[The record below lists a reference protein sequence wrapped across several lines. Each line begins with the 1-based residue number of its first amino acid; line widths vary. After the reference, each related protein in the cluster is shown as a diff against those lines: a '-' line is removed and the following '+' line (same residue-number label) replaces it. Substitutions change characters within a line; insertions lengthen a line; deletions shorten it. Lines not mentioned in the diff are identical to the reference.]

1 MATAAQ
7 YARDGPGTAAKREA
21 LLAYLRVSQ
30 HTLKEASKTEY
41 AANHYDELAAVAPD
55 PDLQSTAHVFQ
66 KALNAPGTTDRV
78 VEALTLLTVIVGALS
93 LIAVDGAKN
102 VPQGMWRAWTYM
114 ADPGTHSEAR
124 GTGFQFVSIGIA
136 LAGILL
142 MAAILGFV
150 VEAIQAKMDELKLG
164 ISRVVESDHS
174 LILGWTHETVLV
186 IEEICI
192 ANESEGGG
200 TIVVMADRAKPSMEQ
215 ELSMQLGGPLAMRQ
229 RLRGTKVVLRSGSP
243 VLVQDLAKVSAEK
256 ARATLILAAPGDPD
270 VADAHTLRCV
280 LAMQSLN
287 YISGHIVAE
296 MRDLDNE
303 PLVRLVGGDVIETV
317 TSHDVLGRLIL
328 MSAREPGLASVY
340 STVLGFDGDEFY
352 AQAWPAI
359 DGLSYGEVAFRFP
372 NAIPIGVRTP
382 TDELVLNPD
391 CARVF
396 APGDELIVLAED
408 NDTYKPCPPVVI
420 PTQPFEKH
428 DPPPVA
434 KEKILCCGWRRD
446 IRDILKQ
453 LDKQVAPGSEL
464 HMMSDTIP
472 INERN
477 AFLRAAGLDVRREL
491 TNLRIVHFDGN
502 TAMRRSL
509 EALPIAE
516 YDSCMIFADQAMET
530 EMMHSDSHVIATL
543 LQLREVQR
551 ELMQRAQGLDPE
563 ETRSSN
569 IKKMAVIRQKLQ
581 ETSPIICEVLDPR
594 TQNTIEKNAAVAAT
608 SDFCQSNKLIAQ
620 ILAMCEEDRSIEAI
634 LSQLLGPGGASFSVQ
649 SALRYCAKGESLT
662 FFELQRR
669 AQVYE
674 ETLCGYQD
682 ATETVIN
689 PRDKNAKQ
697 TWHGRDL
704 VVLAGRTTTQPK
716 RFEGRS
722 TLNKS
727 GAGKRRSTNKG
738 RRSLISGRPSRV
750 ATVYATAGPLAAPT
764 KTLPE

>member
-1 MATAAQ
+1 MCRTS
-7 YARDGPGTAAKREA
+7 RRGS
-21 LLAYLRVSQ
+21 LL
-30 HTLKEASKTEY
+30 
-41 AANHYDELAAVAPD
+41 DESLS
-55 PDLQSTAHVFQ
+55 L
-66 KALNAPGTTDRV
+66 
-78 VEALTLLTVIVGALS
+78 ALTLLTVIVGALS

-192 ANESEGGG
+192 ANESKGR
-200 TIVVMADRAKPSMEQ
+200 TIVVMADREAVDGAGAVHAARRAAGHAPA
-215 ELSMQLGGPLAMRQ
+215 PA
-229 RLRGTKVVLRSGSP
+229 GTKVVLRSGSP

-256 ARATLILAAPGDPD
+256 ARALILAAPGDPD

-303 PLVRLVGGDVIETV
+303 PL
-317 TSHDVLGRLIL
+317 
-328 MSAREPGLASVY
+328 PGLASVY

-491 TNLRIVHFDGN
+491 TNLRIVLCRIQIFNSTSMHRPL
-502 TAMRRSL
+502 RRQHGHAAVL

-530 EMMHSDSHVIATL
+530 EMMHSDSHAGRGVFFLPDVGRAMYCLPGLRRAATAPRL
-543 LQLREVQR
+543 VGHRDAAPAPR
-551 ELMQRAQGLDPE
+551 GPAGAHAARAGPRPE

-750 ATVYATAGPLAAPT
+750 ATVYATAGPRGADQDAARVGRFRRRPRR
-764 KTLPE
+764 

>member
-1 MATAAQ
+1 MW
-7 YARDGPGTAAKREA
+7 R
-21 LLAYLRVSQ
+21 
-30 HTLKEASKTEY
+30 
-41 AANHYDELAAVAPD
+41 
-55 PDLQSTAHVFQ
+55 
-66 KALNAPGTTDRV
+66 
-78 VEALTLLTVIVGALS
+78 ALTLLTVIVGALS

-200 TIVVMADRAKPSMEQ
+200 TI
-215 ELSMQLGGPLAMRQ
+215 
-229 RLRGTKVVLRSGSP
+229 
-243 VLVQDLAKVSAEK
+243 DLAKVSARR
-256 ARATLILAAPGDPD
+256 RATLILAAPGDPD

-689 PRDKNAKQ
+689 PRDKNAG
-697 TWHGRDL
+697 TARPRPRRPRGPHDDAARAR
-704 VVLAGRTTTQPK
+704 AGR
-716 RFEGRS
+716 R
-722 TLNKS
+722 
-727 GAGKRRSTNKG
+727 
-738 RRSLISGRPSRV
+738 
-750 ATVYATAGPLAAPT
+750 
-764 KTLPE
+764 

>member
-1 MATAAQ
+1 
-7 YARDGPGTAAKREA
+7 
-21 LLAYLRVSQ
+21 
-30 HTLKEASKTEY
+30 
-41 AANHYDELAAVAPD
+41 
-55 PDLQSTAHVFQ
+55 
-66 KALNAPGTTDRV
+66 
-78 VEALTLLTVIVGALS
+78 VGALS

-408 NDTYKPCPPVVI
+408 NDTYKPCSFPARFG
-420 PTQPFEKH
+420 T
-428 DPPPVA
+428 
-434 KEKILCCGWRRD
+434 
-446 IRDILKQ
+446 
-453 LDKQVAPGSEL
+453 
-464 HMMSDTIP
+464 
-472 INERN
+472 
-477 AFLRAAGLDVRREL
+477 LRARGRGRFLDESLRSSSARRVECVM
-491 TNLRIVHFDGN
+491 R
-502 TAMRRSL
+502 AQARPWSSRRS
-509 EALPIAE
+509 P
-516 YDSCMIFADQAMET
+516 SRST
-530 EMMHSDSHVIATL
+530 TRRPSP
-543 LQLREVQR
+543 RR
-551 ELMQRAQGLDPE
+551 
-563 ETRSSN
+563 RSS
-569 IKKMAVIRQKLQ
+569 
-581 ETSPIICEVLDPR
+581 
-594 TQNTIEKNAAVAAT
+594 AAAGAAT
-608 SDFCQSNKLIAQ
+608 SATSSSSSTS
-620 ILAMCEEDRSIEAI
+620 RS
-634 LSQLLGPGGASFSVQ
+634 
-649 SALRYCAKGESLT
+649 
-662 FFELQRR
+662 RR
-669 AQVYE
+669 A
-674 ETLCGYQD
+674 
-682 ATETVIN
+682 
-689 PRDKNAKQ
+689 PS
-697 TWHGRDL
+697 
-704 VVLAGRTTTQPK
+704 
-716 RFEGRS
+716 S
-722 TLNKS
+722 T
-727 GAGKRRSTNKG
+727 
-738 RRSLISGRPSRV
+738 
-750 ATVYATAGPLAAPT
+750 
-764 KTLPE
+764 

>member
-1 MATAAQ
+1 MSLIE
-7 YARDGPGTAAKREA
+7 R
-21 LLAYLRVSQ
+21 
-30 HTLKEASKTEY
+30 
-41 AANHYDELAAVAPD
+41 
-55 PDLQSTAHVFQ
+55 STARTKRRKPSPTQ
-66 KALNAPGTTDRV
+66 
-78 VEALTLLTVIVGALS
+78 ALTLLTVIVGALS

-200 TIVVMADRAKPSMEQ
+200 TIVAMADRAKPSMEQ
-215 ELSMQLGGPLAMRQ
+215 APCSSAGRWPCASACGDQGRAAERVARARAGPGEG
-229 RLRGTKVVLRSGSP
+229 LRG
-243 VLVQDLAKVSAEK
+243 E
-256 ARATLILAAPGDPD
+256 ARDADFGRAGRPD

-303 PLVRLVGGDVIETV
+303 PSCAIGGDVIETV

-352 AQAWPAI
+352 AQAWPPST
-359 DGLSYGEVAFRFP
+359 GCPTGEVAFRFP

-530 EMMHSDSHVIATL
+530 EMMHSDSH
-543 LQLREVQR
+543 
-551 ELMQRAQGLDPE
+551 
-563 ETRSSN
+563 
-569 IKKMAVIRQKLQ
+569 
-581 ETSPIICEVLDPR
+581 
-594 TQNTIEKNAAVAAT
+594 
-608 SDFCQSNKLIAQ
+608 
-620 ILAMCEEDRSIEAI
+620 
-634 LSQLLGPGGASFSVQ
+634 
-649 SALRYCAKGESLT
+649 
-662 FFELQRR
+662 
-669 AQVYE
+669 
-674 ETLCGYQD
+674 
-682 ATETVIN
+682 
-689 PRDKNAKQ
+689 
-697 TWHGRDL
+697 
-704 VVLAGRTTTQPK
+704 AGRRLPD
-716 RFEGRS
+716 F
-722 TLNKS
+722 
-727 GAGKRRSTNKG
+727 GARPRRDS
-738 RRSLISGRPSRV
+738 
-750 ATVYATAGPLAAPT
+750 
-764 KTLPE
+764 

>member
-1 MATAAQ
+1 MSLVERSTE
-7 YARDGPGTAAKREA
+7 RTKR
-21 LLAYLRVSQ
+21 RTPSPTQ
-30 HTLKEASKTEY
+30 
-41 AANHYDELAAVAPD
+41 
-55 PDLQSTAHVFQ
+55 
-66 KALNAPGTTDRV
+66 
-78 VEALTLLTVIVGALS
+78 ALTLLTVIVGALS

-408 NDTYKPCPPVVI
+408 NDTYKPCLVPARFG
-420 PTQPFEKH
+420 T
-428 DPPPVA
+428 
-434 KEKILCCGWRRD
+434 
-446 IRDILKQ
+446 
-453 LDKQVAPGSEL
+453 
-464 HMMSDTIP
+464 
-472 INERN
+472 
-477 AFLRAAGLDVRREL
+477 LRARGGDTSGEGER
-491 TNLRIVHFDGN
+491 
-502 TAMRRSL
+502 
-509 EALPIAE
+509 PI
-516 YDSCMIFADQAMET
+516 FGR
-530 EMMHSDSHVIATL
+530 V
-543 LQLREVQR
+543 
-551 ELMQRAQGLDPE
+551 
-563 ETRSSN
+563 
-569 IKKMAVIRQKLQ
+569 
-581 ETSPIICEVLDPR
+581 
-594 TQNTIEKNAAVAAT
+594 VAA
-608 SDFCQSNKLIAQ
+608 
-620 ILAMCEEDRSIEAI
+620 
-634 LSQLLGPGGASFSVQ
+634 
-649 SALRYCAKGESLT
+649 
-662 FFELQRR
+662 
-669 AQVYE
+669 
-674 ETLCGYQD
+674 
-682 ATETVIN
+682 
-689 PRDKNAKQ
+689 
-697 TWHGRDL
+697 H
-704 VVLAGRTTTQPK
+704 
-716 RFEGRS
+716 
-722 TLNKS
+722 
-727 GAGKRRSTNKG
+727 
-738 RRSLISGRPSRV
+738 
-750 ATVYATAGPLAAPT
+750 
-764 KTLPE
+764 